1 MFVSL
6 QEQHG
11 MDRLPPPMGYNQAR
25 NDDVP
30 RVLPSLSSFNFD
42 DRMDVDSRSNSISS
56 ITNNNNSN
64 NDPKPG
70 KRHEVE
76 VATTLASMASF
87 NIKSPTLPSP
97 TQSFTSIMS
106 DADGRPNLTRSVLDG
121 ERREAYGSAP
131 GMTGSTNSQYSSP
144 EPRSPDLSS
153 VNAQLSFS
161 KDGGGSTAS
170 IITLPRLRELDLRP
184 LEHEFIPSPS
194 FLPPSSSTT
203 ISGAAAG
210 QRRSSLESIG
220 TSSFTEP
227 RLELA
232 SPPAYRIPMP
242 PMAYPDA
249 LPSPTPGV
257 SHHHHHHQHQ
267 HQHSH
272 PHHSHALTSPRRLQ
286 HRLPVTALRTPNGAC
301 SPSRRPRRS
310 PTGSRCNVK
319 YTIQQVDFIDYFRVD
334 HHLSWKEVE
343 AKYAAVFPEDAAK
356 GHKRGPQGLQGVY
369 YRKNKQIPATDAN
382 NLLVFDEDDN
392 PKTFQCDVRE
402 QGKKMNNSIG
412 LLGMHPERAITYPWV
427 SEEHKR
433 QYEKLGRAR
442 QAQLDAA
449 EARKKRR
456 RAIQNS
462 RL

>member
-6 QEQHG
+6 QEHQTD
-11 MDRLPPPMGYNQAR
+11 MDRLPPPISYSRSR
-25 NDDVP
+25 NDEVP
-30 RVLPSLSSFNFD
+30 RVLPSLSSFTFD
-42 DRMDVDSRSNSISS
+42 DRMNVDARSSS
-56 ITNNNNSN
+56 SSS

-97 TQSFTSIMS
+97 TQSFTSIKS
-106 DADGRPNLTRSVLDG
+106 D
-121 ERREAYGSAP
+121 
-131 GMTGSTNSQYSSP
+131 GMTRSTNSQFSSP
-144 EPRSPDLSS
+144 EPRSPNLPS
-153 VNAQLSFS
+153 VNTQLSFS
-161 KDGGGSTAS
+161 KDSGSSTAS

-184 LEHEFIPSPS
+184 LEPEFIPSPS
-194 FLPPSSSTT
+194 FLPPSSSSS
-203 ISGAAAG
+203 ISGAG
-210 QRRSSLESIG
+210 PRRSSIDSIG

-227 RLELA
+227 RLDLS
-232 SPPAYRIPMP
+232 SPPAYRIPIP

-249 LPSPTPGV
+249 LPSPTPSA
-257 SHHHHHHQHQ
+257 SHHHHHHH
-267 HQHSH
+267 HHHHSHSHHSH
-272 PHHSHALTSPRRLQ
+272 PLSSPRLLQ
-286 HRLPVTALRTPNGAC
+286 HRLPVTALRTSNSAC

-369 YRKNKQIPATDAN
+369 YRKNKQIPATDPN

-412 LLGMHPERAITYPWV
+412 LLGMHPERAITYSWV

>member
-1 MFVSL
+1 MFVGL
-6 QEQHG
+6 QEHQQHG

-25 NDDVP
+25 NDEVP
-30 RVLPSLSSFNFD
+30 RVLPSLSSFAFD
-42 DRMDVDSRSNSISS
+42 DRMDVDTRSNSI
-56 ITNNNNSN
+56 NSN

-70 KRHEVE
+70 KRHDVE

-97 TQSFTSIMS
+97 TQSYTSIKS
-106 DADGRPNLTRSVLDG
+106 DGRPHLTNTVFDE
-121 ERREAYGSAP
+121 ERREAYDSAP
-131 GMTGSTNSQYSSP
+131 GMTRSTNSQFSSP
-144 EPRSPDLSS
+144 EPRSPDLPS
-153 VNAQLSFS
+153 VNTQLSFS
-161 KDGGGSTAS
+161 KDGSGGSTAS

-184 LEHEFIPSPS
+184 LEPEFTPSPS
-194 FLPPSSSTT
+194 FLPPSSSSS
-203 ISGAAAG
+203 ISGAAP
-210 QRRSSLESIG
+210 RRSSLESIG

-249 LPSPTPGV
+249 LPSPTHGV
-257 SHHHHHHQHQ
+257 SHHHHHHH
-267 HQHSH
+267 HSH

-286 HRLPVTALRTPNGAC
+286 HRLPVTALQTPNGAC

-369 YRKNKQIPATDAN
+369 YRKNKQIPATDPN

-412 LLGMHPERAITYPWV
+412 LLGMHPERAITYAWV

>member
-1 MFVSL
+1 MFFSL
-6 QEQHG
+6 QEHQQHG

-25 NDDVP
+25 NDEVP
-30 RVLPSLSSFNFD
+30 RVLPSLSSFTFD

-56 ITNNNNSN
+56 NINNN
-64 NDPKPG
+64 DRKPG
-70 KRHEVE
+70 KRHDVE

-97 TQSFTSIMS
+97 TQSFTSIRS
-106 DADGRPNLTRSVLDG
+106 DGRPHLTKTVLDE
-121 ERREAYGSAP
+121 ERREAYDSAP
-131 GMTGSTNSQYSSP
+131 GMTRSTNSQYSSP

-153 VNAQLSFS
+153 VNTQLSFS
-161 KDGGGSTAS
+161 KDGSGGSTAS
-170 IITLPRLRELDLRP
+170 VITLPRLRELDLRP
-184 LEHEFIPSPS
+184 LEPEFIPSPS
-194 FLPPSSSTT
+194 FLPPSSSSS
-203 ISGAAAG
+203 ISGATG
-210 QRRSSLESIG
+210 PRRSSLESIS

-242 PMAYPDA
+242 PMAYPDV
-249 LPSPTPGV
+249 PSPTPGV
-257 SHHHHHHQHQ
+257 SHHHHHHH
-267 HQHSH
+267 HHHSSSR
-272 PHHSHALTSPRRLQ
+272 PHHSHSLTSPRRLQ

-369 YRKNKQIPATDAN
+369 YRKNKQIPVTDPN

>member
-1 MFVSL
+1 MFVGL
-6 QEQHG
+6 QEHQHD
-11 MDRLPPPMGYNQAR
+11 MSRLPPPTGYNPSR
-25 NDDVP
+25 TDEVP
-30 RVLPSLSSFNFD
+30 RVLPSLSSFSYD
-42 DRMDVDSRSNSISS
+42 DRMEVDSRYD
-56 ITNNNNSN
+56 T
-64 NDPKPG
+64 KPG
-70 KRHEVE
+70 QRHEVE

-97 TQSFTSIMS
+97 TQSFSSIKS
-106 DADGRPNLTRSVLDG
+106 D
-121 ERREAYGSAP
+121 
-131 GMTGSTNSQYSSP
+131 GMTRSTNSQFSSP
-144 EPRSPDLSS
+144 EPRSPDLPS
-153 VNAQLSFS
+153 VNSQLSFT
-161 KDGGGSTAS
+161 KDSTAQ
-170 IITLPRLRELDLRP
+170 ITLPRLRELDLRLP
-184 LEHEFIPSPS
+184 EPEFAPSPGFMTS
-194 FLPPSSSTT
+194 M
-203 ISGAAAG
+203 AG
-210 QRRSSLESIG
+210 TRRSSIESLG
-220 TSSFTEP
+220 PFPEP
-227 RLELA
+227 RMDLS
-232 SPPAYRIPMP
+232 SPTAYRIPMP

-249 LPSPTPGV
+249 LPSPTLSN
-257 SHHHHHHQHQ
+257 SHRN
-267 HQHSH
+267 
-272 PHHSHALTSPRRLQ
+272 PLSPSRRLQ
-286 HRLPVTALRTPNGAC
+286 RLPVTLRTGC

-369 YRKNKQIPATDAN
+369 YRKNKQIPATDPN

-412 LLGMHPERAITYPWV
+412 LLGMHPERAISYSWV
-427 SEEHKR
+427 TDEHKR
-433 QYEKLGRAR
+433 QFEKLGRAR

>member
-6 QEQHG
+6 QEHQHG
-11 MDRLPPPMGYNQAR
+11 MDRLPPPMSYSQGR
-25 NDDVP
+25 NDEVP
-30 RVLPSLSSFNFD
+30 RVLPSLSSFTFD
-42 DRMDVDSRSNSISS
+42 DRMDVDALSNSISS
-56 ITNNNNSN
+56 SS

-97 TQSFTSIMS
+97 TQSFTSIKS
-106 DADGRPNLTRSVLDG
+106 DDLPSVSTR
-121 ERREAYGSAP
+121 
-131 GMTGSTNSQYSSP
+131 
-144 EPRSPDLSS
+144 
-153 VNAQLSFS
+153 LSFS
-161 KDGGGSTAS
+161 KDGGSGTAP

-184 LEHEFIPSPS
+184 LEPEFIPSPG
-194 FLPPSSSTT
+194 FLPPSSSSS
-203 ISGAAAG
+203 ISGAG
-210 QRRSSLESIG
+210 PRRSSIDSIG
-220 TSSFTEP
+220 TSSFAEP
-227 RLELA
+227 RLDLS

-249 LPSPTPGV
+249 LPSPTLSA
-257 SHHHHHHQHQ
+257 SHHHHHHSHS
-267 HQHSH
+267 HHSH
-272 PHHSHALTSPRRLQ
+272 PLTSPRRLQ
-286 HRLPVTALRTPNGAC
+286 HRLPVTALRTSNGAC

-369 YRKNKQIPATDAN
+369 YRKNKQIPATDPN

-412 LLGMHPERAITYPWV
+412 LLGMHPERAITYSWV

>member
-6 QEQHG
+6 QEQQQQQRQHV
-11 MDRLPPPMGYNQAR
+11 MDQTPPPMRYHQSR
-25 NDDVP
+25 DDEVP
-30 RVLPSLSSFNFD
+30 RVLPSLSSFTFD
-42 DRMDVDSRSNSISS
+42 DRMEVDARGSSSSSRSND
-56 ITNNNNSN
+56 T
-64 NDPKPG
+64 KPG
-70 KRHEVE
+70 QRHEVE

-87 NIKSPTLPSP
+87 NIKSPTFPSP
-97 TQSFTSIMS
+97 TQSFSSIKS
-106 DADGRPNLTRSVLDG
+106 D
-121 ERREAYGSAP
+121 
-131 GMTGSTNSQYSSP
+131 GMTRSTNSQFSSP
-144 EPRSPDLSS
+144 EPRSPDLPS
-153 VNAQLSFS
+153 VNTQLSFS
-161 KDGGGSTAS
+161 KDGGNGTAPM
-170 IITLPRLRELDLRP
+170 ITLPRLRDLDLRP
-184 LEHEFIPSPS
+184 LESDFTSSPS
-194 FLPPSSSTT
+194 FLPPSSSSS
-203 ISGAAAG
+203 ISGTG
-210 QRRSSLESIG
+210 LRRSSIDSVG

-227 RLELA
+227 RIDIS
-232 SPPAYRIPMP
+232 SPPAYRIPLPPMP

-249 LPSPTPGV
+249 LPSPTLGA
-257 SHHHHHHQHQ
+257 SHHHHHHH
-267 HQHSH
+267 HSHSHAHHSH
-272 PHHSHALTSPRRLQ
+272 PLSPPRRLQ
-286 HRLPVTALRTPNGAC
+286 HRLPVTALRTSSGAC

-343 AKYAAVFPEDAAK
+343 AKYASVFPEDAAK

-369 YRKNKQIPATDAN
+369 YRKNKQIPATDPN

-412 LLGMHPERAITYPWV
+412 LLGMHPERAITYAWV

-433 QYEKLGRAR
+433 QYEKLGLAR

>member
-6 QEQHG
+6 QEHQQHS

-25 NDDVP
+25 NDEVP
-30 RVLPSLSSFNFD
+30 RVLPSLSSFTFD
-42 DRMDVDSRSNSISS
+42 DRMDVDTRSNSISS
-56 ITNNNNSN
+56 SSNDN
-64 NDPKPG
+64 NDRKPG

-97 TQSFTSIMS
+97 TQSFTSIKS
-106 DADGRPNLTRSVLDG
+106 
-121 ERREAYGSAP
+121 E
-131 GMTGSTNSQYSSP
+131 GMTRSTNSQYSSP

-153 VNAQLSFS
+153 VNTQLSFS
-161 KDGGGSTAS
+161 KDGSGGSTAS
-170 IITLPRLRELDLRP
+170 VITLPRLRELDLRP
-184 LEHEFIPSPS
+184 LEPEFIPSPN
-194 FLPPSSSTT
+194 FLPPSSSSSS
-203 ISGAAAG
+203 ISGAAG
-210 QRRSSLESIG
+210 PRRSSLESIG

-257 SHHHHHHQHQ
+257 SHHHHHHH
-267 HQHSH
+267 
-272 PHHSHALTSPRRLQ
+272 HHSHALTSPRRLQ
-286 HRLPVTALRTPNGAC
+286 HRLPVTALQTPNGTC

-369 YRKNKQIPATDAN
+369 YRKNKQIPATDTN

>member
-1 MFVSL
+1 MFVRL
-6 QEQHG
+6 QDHQEG
-11 MDRLPPPMGYNQAR
+11 MDRLPPPPTMSYHQSR
-25 NDDVP
+25 TDDVP
-30 RVLPSLSSFNFD
+30 RVLPSLSSFSFD
-42 DRMDVDSRSNSISS
+42 DRMDVDAR
-56 ITNNNNSN
+56 
-64 NDPKPG
+64 NDTKPG
-70 KRHEVE
+70 QRHEVE

-97 TQSFTSIMS
+97 TQSFTSIKTNHFTTTM
-106 DADGRPNLTRSVLDG
+106 TR
-121 ERREAYGSAP
+121 
-131 GMTGSTNSQYSSP
+131 STNSQFSSP
-144 EPRSPDLSS
+144 EPRSPDLPS
-153 VNAQLSFS
+153 VNSQLSFT
-161 KDGGGSTAS
+161 KDSTAQ
-170 IITLPRLRELDLRP
+170 ITLPRLRELDLRLP
-184 LEHEFIPSPS
+184 EPEFVPSPS
-194 FLPPSSSTT
+194 FMPSAMT
-203 ISGAAAG
+203 GG
-210 QRRSSLESIG
+210 PRRSSIDSLG
-220 TSSFTEP
+220 SFQEP
-227 RLELA
+227 RIDLS
-232 SPPAYRIPMP
+232 SPTAYRIPMP

-249 LPSPTPGV
+249 LPSPTFSN
-257 SHHHHHHQHQ
+257 SHRN
-267 HQHSH
+267 
-272 PHHSHALTSPRRLQ
+272 PLSPPSRRLQ
-286 HRLPVTALRTPNGAC
+286 HRLPVTLRTGC

-343 AKYAAVFPEDAAK
+343 AKYASVFPEDAAK

-369 YRKNKQIPATDAN
+369 YRKNKQIPATDPN

-412 LLGMHPERAITYPWV
+412 LLGMHPERAITYAWV

-433 QYEKLGRAR
+433 QYDKLGRAR

>member
-6 QEQHG
+6 QEQQQQQRQHV
-11 MDRLPPPMGYNQAR
+11 MDQTPPPMRYHQSR
-25 NDDVP
+25 DDEVP
-30 RVLPSLSSFNFD
+30 RVLPSLSSFTFD
-42 DRMDVDSRSNSISS
+42 DRMEVDARGSSSSSRSND
-56 ITNNNNSN
+56 T
-64 NDPKPG
+64 KPG
-70 KRHEVE
+70 QRHEVE

-87 NIKSPTLPSP
+87 NIKSPTFPSP
-97 TQSFTSIMS
+97 TQSFSSIKS
-106 DADGRPNLTRSVLDG
+106 D
-121 ERREAYGSAP
+121 
-131 GMTGSTNSQYSSP
+131 GMTRSTNSQFSSP
-144 EPRSPDLSS
+144 EPRSPDLPS
-153 VNAQLSFS
+153 VNTQLSFS
-161 KDGGGSTAS
+161 KDGGNGTAPM
-170 IITLPRLRELDLRP
+170 ITLPRLRDLDLRP
-184 LEHEFIPSPS
+184 LESDFTSSPS
-194 FLPPSSSTT
+194 FLPPSSSSS
-203 ISGAAAG
+203 ISGTG
-210 QRRSSLESIG
+210 LRRSSIDSVG

-227 RLELA
+227 RIDIS
-232 SPPAYRIPMP
+232 SPPAYRMPLPPMP

-249 LPSPTPGV
+249 LPSPT
-257 SHHHHHHQHQ
+257 
-267 HQHSH
+267 
-272 PHHSHALTSPRRLQ
+272 L
-286 HRLPVTALRTPNGAC
+286 VTALRTSSGAC

-343 AKYAAVFPEDAAK
+343 AKYASVFPEDAAK

-369 YRKNKQIPATDAN
+369 YRKNKQIPATDPN

-412 LLGMHPERAITYPWV
+412 LLGMHPERAITYAWV

-433 QYEKLGRAR
+433 QYEKLGLAR